1 MSEIVSLKINGMPIT
16 VPSGTTV
23 LVALLMNGIV
33 GIRRSVTGERRGPLC
48 GIGVCF
54 ECRVTINDQPHCRSC
69 QILCQ
74 NGMDVRTE

>member
-1 MSEIVSLKINGMPIT
+1 MPEDIFLKINEVPIT

-33 GIRRSVTGERRGPLC
+33 GIRRSVTGELRGPLC

-54 ECRVTINDQPHCRSC
+54 ECRVTINDRPHCRSC

>member
-1 MSEIVSLKINGMPIT
+1 MPEVVSLKINEMPIE
-16 VPSGTTV
+16 VPFGTTV
-23 LVALLMNGIV
+23 LVALLTSGIA
-33 GIRRSVTGERRGPLC
+33 GIRRSVTGELRGPLC

-54 ECRVTINDQPHCRSC
+54 ECRVTINGQPHCRSC